1 MTRFVCLLAALL
13 ALGSHAQGQSVQ
25 GSLEL
30 SGDDASRN
38 HPFDALAVDASR
50 VELVRSLSEAIAAA
64 WEHLGQ
70 LEQGE
75 AITRLAR
82 ARQQAEAN
90 ADVPGIVSWMAELEA
105 MTAVTAAQIPGASWA
120 QLTDQSLERMAS
132 LDGNRVLRPA
142 EAPPQ
147 LVTRA
152 DAARQRVRA
161 APLASFEISTNAP
174 EGLLFIDDELVGP
187 LPRRVE
193 IGAGRHLLR
202 VTAPEHTSF
211 GQVIDF
217 DSGERVDMRV
227 RLSRYP
233 HAVRQ
238 EAVRNATTLEEA
250 RAVLV
255 PGDELWWSEGAPSG
269 RGIIV
274 RCTTE
279 GCSGLT
285 RNEGLQTNHVF
296 TDNEPMLEE
305 EFRVV
310 WMDSQSWLVY
320 TEPPP
325 PEQRRCFQHW
335 GVWAGIG
342 TAVIV
347 GIAASAR
354 ALRPEPETRFDTTIR
369 FNDL

>member
-1 MTRFVCLLAALL
+1 MRFLWLLAALV
-13 ALGSHAQGQSVQ
+13 AIRSHAQAQSAQ
-25 GSLEL
+25 GSLVVG
-30 SGDDASRN
+30 GDHAN
-38 HPFDALAVDASR
+38 HDRPFDPLSVDASR
-50 VELVRSLSEAIAAA
+50 VELVRSLGEAIAAA

-90 ADVPGIVSWMAELEA
+90 ADLPGIASWMAELEA

-147 LVTRA
+147 LVARA

-161 APLASFEISTNAP
+161 APQAVFEISTNAP
-174 EGLLFIDDELVGP
+174 EALLFLDDELVGT

-193 IGAGRHLLR
+193 LGAGRHLLR

-217 DSGERVDMRV
+217 DSGQRVEMRV

-250 RAVLV
+250 RSVLEA
-255 PGDELWWSEGAPSG
+255 GDVLWWSETSD
-269 RGIIV
+269 RGSIDVECSI
-274 RCTTE
+274 E
-279 GCSGLT
+279 GCTAPRMHLPTMSPVRGQHILD
-285 RNEGLQTNHVF
+285 E
-296 TDNEPMLEE
+296 D
-305 EFRVV
+305 EFQVA
-310 WMDSQSWLVY
+310 WMDAKSWLVY

-325 PEQRRCFQHW
+325 PEQRRWFQHW

>member
-1 MTRFVCLLAALL
+1 MAF
-13 ALGSHAQGQSVQ
+13 GSRAQGQDVQ
-25 GSLEL
+25 GLL
-30 SGDDASRN
+30 AVSGDDSTHER
-38 HPFDALAVDASR
+38 PFDPLAVDASR
-50 VELVRSLSEAIAAA
+50 VALVSSLGEAIAAA

-90 ADVPGIVSWMAELEA
+90 ADLPGIASWIAELEA
-105 MTAVTAAQIPGASWA
+105 MTAVTAAQIPGPSWA

-132 LDGNRVLRPA
+132 LDGDRVLRPA

-147 LVTRA
+147 LVARA

-161 APLASFEISTNAP
+161 APQAFFEISTNAP
-174 EGLLFIDDELVGP
+174 DALLFVDDELVGA

-193 IGAGRHLLR
+193 LGAGRHLLR

-211 GQVIDF
+211 GQVVDF
-217 DSGERVDMRV
+217 DSGERADMNV
-227 RLSRYP
+227 RLSRFS

-238 EAVRNATTLEEA
+238 EAVRNAVTLEDA
-250 RAVLV
+250 REVLE
-255 PGDELWWSEGAPSG
+255 PGDELVWSEGVATG
-269 RGIIV
+269 RNIIV
-274 RCTTE
+274 SCTTQ
-279 GCSGLT
+279 GCSGLS
-285 RNEGLQTNHVF
+285 RNEALQTNPLF
-296 TDNEPMLEE
+296 TANDAMSED
-305 EFRVV
+305 EFRVA
-310 WMDSQSWLVY
+310 WMDAKSWLVWV
-320 TEPPP
+320 EPPP
-325 PEQRRCFQHW
+325 PEERRWFQHW

-354 ALRPEPETRFDTTIR
+354 ALRPEPVTRFQTTIR